1 MFTHVLIGN
10 VSSERDIRA
19 FRFSALQKY
28 INDPNKF
35 PNNTHLIGDAVY
47 GLHEHLMVPYPD
59 DENNTKQQRNYNLC
73 HSSGRIMI
81 KRAFALLKGRW
92 RSLLHVL
99 AISRMDFTSDHILA
113 CCVLHNICLLKQD
126 ELQGQLII
134 LDAEETELQEEK
146 IKYDNTKANFVA
158 EAKRNDICAKLCMKN
173 V

>member
-1 MFTHVLIGN
+1 MFTHVYVGN
-10 VSSERDIRA
+10 VSSDHDIRA
-19 FRFSALQKY
+19 FRFSALQEY
-28 INDPNKF
+28 ISDSSKF

-59 DENNTKQQRNYNLC
+59 DENLTKQQRNYNLC
-73 HSSGRIMI
+73 HSSGRII
-81 KRAFALLKGRW
+81 VKRAFALLKGRW

-113 CCVLHNICLLKQD
+113 CCVLHNICLLKKD
-126 ELQGQLII
+126 ELQGQMIV
-134 LDAEETELQEEK
+134 LDTEEIELQEEK
-146 IKYDNTKANFVA
+146 IEYDDTNVA